1 MINVD
6 AGGLS
11 CPEPVILLKK
21 AMQDHNAIR
30 LSVDNQASA
39 KICGRFAQSRG
50 YNVSAERADGGYIL
64 EINKNE

>member
-1 MINVD
+1 MIYVD
-6 AGGLS
+6 ANGLS

-21 AMQDHNAIR
+21 AMQDHDAVR

-50 YNVSAERADGGYIL
+50 FSVSSERADGGYIL
-64 EINKNE
+64 DIIKNE